1 MIFNVGDK
9 VRALHND
16 WYSITTDGW
25 IGYVTRRDGVCIWV
39 SESKRGPYTNEIN
52 NFRVNPH
59 FLS

>member
-25 IGYVTRRDGVCIWV
+25 IGYVTRRDGEYIWV
-39 SESKRGPYTNEIN
+39 SRSKCGSYS
-52 NFRVNPH
+52 V
-59 FLS
+59 